1 MTWKKQIDNIEVK
14 TIDVGMLY
22 TFTTQILVT
31 SDEGE
36 TCKNPFM
43 NYCGSSTEKIIKV
56 VVVVVNQNRQFERIW
71 NCELLIQKKMESSL
85 LVKYITD

>member
-1 MTWKKQIDNIEVK
+1 
-14 TIDVGMLY
+14 MLY

-56 VVVVVNQNRQFERIW
+56 VVVVVNQNRQFEGLL
-71 NCELLIQKKMESSL
+71 NCELLIQKKNGEFPIDILQISCNSCNHL
-85 LVKYITD
+85 NLGYE